1 MGVRVIRMRRQ
12 WLAAGAAALLLL
24 ALSGGV
30 WLRREVAET
39 AGEDTFIKWV
49 DFNVPYSVL
58 ERAMKLDIASQ
69 ETEQPLCWIDLLAYA
84 ACECGN
90 RFSGY
95 APARLDA
102 AAERLR
108 GGESIESLTRS
119 MPYFAYYRRAYTAAL
134 GGLVGEFEEED
145 ADGVHWRYGLKAFS
159 PIAAGFYYTDYD
171 DFGTSRSYGF
181 ARRHEGHDMLGS
193 TGTPIVAVES
203 GRVEALGWNQYGGW
217 RIGIRSADN
226 QRYYYYAHLRRDFP
240 YQLDLKE
247 GDTVTAGDVIG
258 YMGRTGY
265 SRTENVDNI
274 DVTHLHFGMQLI
286 FDESQKETDSGE
298 IWIDVYPIVQLLA
311 RHRSAVTRDTET
323 KEYRRV
329 YAYRDCSPVG
339 DLPNG

>member
-58 ERAMKLDIASQ
+58 ERAIKLDIASQ

-102 AAERLR
+102 AAERLC
-108 GGESIESLTRS
+108 GGESMESLTRS

-145 ADGVHWRYGLKAFS
+145 ADGVHWRYGLKA
-159 PIAAGFYYTDYD
+159 
-171 DFGTSRSYGF
+171 
-181 ARRHEGHDMLGS
+181 
-193 TGTPIVAVES
+193 
-203 GRVEALGWNQYGGW
+203 WNS
-217 RIGIRSADN
+217 I
-226 QRYYYYAHLRRDFP
+226 
-240 YQLDLKE
+240 
-247 GDTVTAGDVIG
+247 
-258 YMGRTGY
+258 
-265 SRTENVDNI
+265 
-274 DVTHLHFGMQLI
+274 
-286 FDESQKETDSGE
+286 
-298 IWIDVYPIVQLLA
+298 
-311 RHRSAVTRDTET
+311 
-323 KEYRRV
+323 
-329 YAYRDCSPVG
+329 
-339 DLPNG
+339 